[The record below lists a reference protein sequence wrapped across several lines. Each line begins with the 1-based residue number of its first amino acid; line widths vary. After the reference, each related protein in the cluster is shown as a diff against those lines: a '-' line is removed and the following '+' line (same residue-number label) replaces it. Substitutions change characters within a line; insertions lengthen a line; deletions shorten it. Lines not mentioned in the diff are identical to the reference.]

1 MKSCI
6 WSDRIQHVWISAFLL
21 ILLAAGP
28 AYPQGF
34 IFKLDFDSSNDSIL
48 HSTIDAPPSVIRAA
62 DGPFTVTVVLTGA
75 SKLVGANCDLIFNPD
90 QLRVVNIQES
100 YGDVNFDGRSNVFD
114 IREVGARVNSAE
126 LYEAYYD
133 RVETYGVLDMAD
145 VNAIAE
151 YFAKPGKFW
160 TVNTDDTT
168 IRESV
173 EIFEEPSISNQ
184 NGRIDDIVCVLL
196 PREHPEA
203 TEYKPVEGEAT
214 FFGPAGFG
222 FNGDARIAEITF
234 QPVTGFSGTTTLT
247 FADKSAITEESVLV
261 ITRQNGV
268 IIDQEIIGM
277 LEPADE
283 SVELSIK

>member
-6 WSDRIQHVWISAFLL
+6 WSGRIQHVWISAFLL

-28 AYPQGF
+28 GFPQGPV
-34 IFKLDFDSSNDSIL
+34 FKLDFNSGNDSIL
-48 HSTIDAPPSVIRAA
+48 QSTIDPPPSVIRAA
-62 DGPFTVTVVLTGA
+62 DGPFTVTVVLSGA
-75 SKLVGANCDLIFNPD
+75 DKLVGMNCDLIFNPD

-203 TEYKPVEGEAT
+203 TEYKPAEGEAT

-222 FNGDARIAEITF
+222 INGDARIAEITF